1 MERLRT
7 ECSVAVILAAGTG
20 TRLGQPSKPLAA
32 VASVTLLE
40 RAVRTVQRAGIGR
53 VIVVVGHAKD
63 AVERFVSTRGLPVEL
78 VENEHFALGNGS
90 SAIVGGRA
98 AGQRFVLMMVDHLV
112 EPEIL
117 GRVLRCRAP
126 FAVAVDTRPRSCNVD
141 EATKL
146 RVQDGSVVDVSRE
159 LEQWDAIDVGV
170 FACDAAVIQAAESAA
185 VHGNGTWNSVKRSW
199 LGQGLPIE
207 AVDITGLF
215 WTDVD
220 TPEDARRAE
229 RLLVEQAAGKALDG
243 PVSRHLNRRF
253 SRRASLLAIR
263 LGLAPNVLTLVSFVF
278 ACLAAGLLAAGA
290 SVWAALPIGG
300 VLVQVASVLDGCDG
314 EVARATFQTS
324 PSGAFLDSTLDRVAD
339 ALLLVAL
346 VLAAALFGSLMTPYV
361 KAAY

>member
-1 MERLRT
+1 VERLRT
-7 ECSVAVILAAGTG
+7 ESSVAVILAAGTG

-78 VENEHFALGNGS
+78 VENEDFALGNGS

-146 RVQDGSVVDVSRE
+146 RVQDGSVVAVSRE
-159 LEQWDAIDVGV
+159 LEKWDAIDVGV
-170 FACDAAVIQAAESAA
+170 FACDAAVIQAAESAT
-185 VHGNGTWNSVKRSW
+185 VHDFDKEKFFEGC
-199 LGQGLPIE
+199 LPIE
-207 AVDITGLF
+207 VMAHRGRDTLRFGPMKPVGLVDPRTGRIPYAAVQLRQ
-215 WTDVD
+215 D
-220 TPEDARRAE
+220 TLAGDHFS
-229 RLLVEQAAGKALDG
+229 LVGFQTQLKWGEQARVL
-243 PVSRHLNRRF
+243 
-253 SRRASLLAIR
+253 R
-263 LGLAPNVLTLVSFVF
+263 LIPGLERGEFVRY
-278 ACLAAGLLAAGA
+278 GM
-290 SVWAALPIGG
+290 VH
-300 VLVQVASVLDGCDG
+300 
-314 EVARATFQTS
+314 RNT
-324 PSGAFLDSTLDRVAD
+324 
-339 ALLLVAL
+339 
-346 VLAAALFGSLMTPYV
+346 
-361 KAAY
+361 